1 MGAQINVTRLADE
14 RQTRGDEIKL
24 HRDLALKLIDLGY
37 RALGWRATSQCRE
50 FGHI

>member
-24 HRDLALKLIDLGY
+24 HRDLALKLIDLLSRPGLA
-37 RALGWRATSQCRE
+37 R
-50 FGHI
+50 HIAVSG